1 MIYIDVSAEL
11 AQFRNFFYNSSVVSY
26 PFFPRSSILG
36 LLASFL
42 GKEHDSYYEE
52 FKNSQVGLCLKTPIT
67 KELKTLN
74 FIKTD
79 IFMTSGKYNFHSQKK
94 MEYIRS
100 ANEERLTYRIFYEG
114 ENEEEILQAINRGD
128 GYLRY
133 MGTTECLADIDSYEK
148 VDYQELSGGQKYYI
162 DSIIPIDIIAG
173 LEFDDE
179 KGFFHYEKNRAVYGF
194 RDGRESLG
202 VVDILTETKRL
213 QILATLKENLSFEVS
228 DVLTINGRLIQTHNK
243 EIVYVF

>member
-36 LLASFL
+36 LLASIL

-67 KELKTLN
+67 KEIKSVNFLKTDG
-74 FIKTD
+74 FK
-79 IFMTSGKYNFHSQKK
+79 KNFHSQMK

-114 ENEEEILQAINRGD
+114 ENEEQILQAIKKGD

-148 VDYQELSGGQKYYI
+148 IDYQELSGGQKYYV
-162 DSIIPIDIIAG
+162 DSVIPIDIIAG

-179 KGFFHYEKNRAVYGF
+179 HGFFHYEKNRAVYGF

>member
-26 PFFPRSSILG
+26 PFFPRTSVLG
-36 LLASFL
+36 FLASIL

-52 FKNSQVGLCLKTPIT
+52 FKDSFIGVCLKTPIT
-67 KELKTLN
+67 KELKTVN
-74 FIKTD
+74 FLKTD
-79 IFMTSGKYNFHSQKK
+79 NFAKNFHSQMK

-100 ANEERLTYRIFYEG
+100 VNSERLHYRIFYEG
-114 ENEEEILQAINRGD
+114 NNENQILQAIDDGN

-133 MGTTECLADIDSYEK
+133 LGTTECLADIDRYEK
-148 VDYQELSGGQKYYI
+148 IEYQELQGGSSDYI
-162 DSIIPIDIIAG
+162 DSVIPIDIIEDLA
-173 LEFDDE
+173 FDD
-179 KGFFHYEKNRAVYGF
+179 KNGFFHYEKNRIVYNF
-194 RDGRESLG
+194 KDGRESLG

-213 QILATLKENLSFEVS
+213 QILTTLKKNLSFNVS
-228 DVLTINGRLIQTHNK
+228 DVLTVKGRLIKTNHN